1 MWDLKFDKIGSI
13 FKNPENGTFEIGPLP
28 DGLGGP
34 YQTATE
40 YYRAWAAKNIAKQ
53 EDGSDFVSRIEE
65 VSSLISKHDNGPFR
79 LIHGDFSQ
87 HNIMVDDDF
96 NMLAVIDWEKSFV
109 GPSEMAA
116 RFPMSL
122 QVYPESIFPLH
133 RDNDGRIIGDW
144 REIFED
150 RERYVAAV
158 ASHES
163 QTGNSPRLSSSMV
176 GCRAQEDILYLIR
189 RWEHRTPWMYKYPS
203 GIKEGINAIVERL
216 REEEF
221 HEKE

>member
-1 MWDLKFDKIGSI
+1 LKFDKIGSI
-13 FKNPENGTFEIGPLP
+13 FKNPETGTFEIGPLP

-34 YQTATE
+34 YQTTTE
-40 YYRAWAAKNIAKQ
+40 YYRAWAARNIARQ
-53 EDGSDFVSRIEE
+53 EDGSDFVSRIEQ
-65 VSSLISKHDNGPFR
+65 VSSRISKHDSGPFR
-79 LIHGDFSQ
+79 LIHSDFSQ
-87 HNIMVDDDF
+87 HNITVDDDF

-133 RDNDGRIIGDW
+133 RDEDGRIIGDW

-158 ASHES
+158 TSHES
-163 QTGNSPRLSSSMV
+163 QTGNSPRLSSTMV
-176 GCRAQEDILYLIR
+176 GCRAQEDILYLIS
-189 RWEHRTPWMYKYPS
+189 RWEHRTPWMYKYPPR
-203 GIKEGINAIVERL
+203 IEEGINAVM
-216 REEEF
+216 
-221 HEKE
+221 EKL

>member
-1 MWDLKFDKIGSI
+1 MKFDKIGSI
-13 FKNPENGTFEIGPLP
+13 FKNPETGTFEIGPLP

-40 YYRAWAAKNIAKQ
+40 YYRAWATRNIARQ

-65 VSSLISKHDNGPFR
+65 VSSRISKHDNGPFR

-133 RDNDGRIIGDW
+133 RDDDGRIIGDW

-163 QTGNSPRLSSSMV
+163 QAGNSPRLSSTMV

-189 RWEHRTPWMYKYPS
+189 RWEHRTPWMYKYPPR
-203 GIKEGINAIVERL
+203 IKEGINAIM
-216 REEEF
+216 
-221 HEKE
+221 EKL

>member
-1 MWDLKFDKIGSI
+1 LKFDKIGSI
-13 FKNPENGTFEIGPLP
+13 FKNRETGRFEIGPLP

-34 YQTATE
+34 YKTTAE
-40 YYRAWAAKNIAKQ
+40 YYRAWAARNMAKQ
-53 EDGSDFVSRIEE
+53 ADGSDFPSRVDE
-65 VSSLISKHDNGPFR
+65 VSSFISEYNNGPFR

-87 HNIMVDDDF
+87 HNIIVDDDF

-116 RFPMSL
+116 CFPLSL

-133 RDNDGRIIGDW
+133 RDDDGRIIGNW

-163 QTGNSPRLSSSMV
+163 QIGNGPRLSSSMV

-189 RWEHRTPWMYKYPS
+189 RWEHKTPWMYEYPP
-203 GIKEGINAIVERL
+203 GINEGINAVVERL
-216 REEEF
+216 RDTGSIPEAD
-221 HEKE
+221 